1 MRELT
6 NITGGKTVEDF
17 LTDLNNNFNIIKND
31 ANVSRTITF
40 STNEPNA
47 QTAGKNGDIWIVYE

>member
-1 MRELT
+1 MIELT
-6 NITGGKTVEDF
+6 EITGGKTVTNF
-17 LTDLNNNFNIIKND
+17 LDDLNENFDRIKND